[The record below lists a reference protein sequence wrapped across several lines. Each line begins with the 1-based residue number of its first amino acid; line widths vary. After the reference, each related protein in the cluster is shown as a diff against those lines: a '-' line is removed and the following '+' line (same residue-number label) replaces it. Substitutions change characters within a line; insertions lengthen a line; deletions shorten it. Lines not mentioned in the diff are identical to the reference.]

1 VNDVHF
7 YLPGSISGIIIFQVA
22 IIAPVLSKTLDLET
36 FGKVIRKIWPKF
48 FILLSV
54 LGLGSIAASYLETD
68 SMYLLSISIFT
79 FIACFLCYAII
90 PATNRASDN
99 GDKKRFNLLHKTS
112 VYLTVAVLLLNIMYL
127 FL

>member
-1 VNDVHF
+1 MHF
-7 YLPGSISGIIIFQVA
+7 YLPGSIAGIIIFQVA
-22 IIAPVLSKTLDLET
+22 IIAPIMFKTLDIET

-68 SMYLLSISIFT
+68 SRYLLSISIFT
-79 FIACFLCYAII
+79 FVACFLCYAII

-112 VYLTVAVLLLNIMYL
+112 VYLTVAVLLLNIVYL

>member
-1 VNDVHF
+1 MHF

-79 FIACFLCYAII
+79 FVACFLCYAII

-112 VYLTVAVLLLNIMYL
+112 VFLTVAVLLLNIMYL

>member
-1 VNDVHF
+1 MNDVHF

-79 FIACFLCYAII
+79 FVACFLCYAII